1 MNNKLSDSGKQKTPE
16 KINWPARIWRTL
28 IRLIPF
34 LLLLYYFT
42 YTPTDQK
49 SEGKLTP
56 VDSVQ
61 VDSLSIE
68 KGSEAVRQ

>member
-1 MNNKLSDSGKQKTPE
+1 MNDKLPESGKQKMPE

-42 YTPTDQK
+42 YTPTEQK
-49 SEGKLTP
+49 SEGKAAP
-56 VDSVQ
+56 VDSVR
-61 VDSLSIE
+61 VDSLSID
-68 KGSEAVRQ
+68 KAVRQKR